1 MLYGVHIDMS
11 FESSLTTVALLSAYT
26 ENTNNHYLDLLV
38 PFVEYCI
45 PSSEGEILDYKNIS
59 LQLGT
64 EFGIVDMPEKIVA
77 AIVKRYAKSNPE
89 AIAKQ
94 SGSTYVVCKKPSNA
108 DFDQRRR
115 SIQQQMTTVTDKFDV
130 FLSTQP
136 WKKPEKDA
144 KALLLDF
151 FQSYGLTVVRNVEE
165 LHLVS
170 STNDRDLFIVAKFI
184 LWAHENDEL
193 LFESL
198 IDLTK
203 GFLTYR
209 AIYQIDEGDKQDH
222 MSKLRSVKCFLDCS
236 LLISL
241 LGYDTQE
248 SQNSVQGLIQML
260 QKNGGRIY
268 VFDHTIDEAKY
279 LLMSYAD
286 SSDKL
291 RFRLPGIK
299 AKHLSDA
306 VIRTQALALD
316 KTVRSHGITPLTVSE
331 DEVAKERNNSATSFS
346 SLYECLANGYRREY
360 DFKSIVGIK
369 NLRNGS
375 HPLQIENCIAVLVTQ
390 DLRLAYSIR
399 KFTLCTLHEVSLAK
413 LDTDMIAMLWL
424 QTFTACPEMPKDIL
438 LSNAAAAVTL
448 SDDVRKRAIELTD
461 MWVKDGSMDPSMAQL
476 LRSDRLDELLIV
488 DCTAND
494 PEALNLENIKSVV
507 MQALTP
513 EIEAE
518 KEKIRVQE
526 RAEYERKIEAVTQ
539 DNAQQKAQEELAQ
552 QQQQK
557 ETERKRLIEKSR
569 RINNKAQNIANR
581 VRAFV
586 QRIGFVVFIVFIAA
600 LSIYQGIDM
609 YKAYSTAE
617 TSVAPLPWLE
627 WIGRILLIIV
637 AIYGT
642 ITTFLDGKF
651 TVRRLL
657 NMLERKVYDIAYGYY
672 DRQAKEWDI

>member
-1 MLYGVHIDMS
+1 MLYGVYIDMS

-26 ENTNNHYLDLLV
+26 ENASNHYLDLLV

-45 PSSEGEILDYKNIS
+45 PSSEGAILDYKEIS
-59 LQLGT
+59 LQLGK
-64 EFGIVDMPEKIVA
+64 EFGIVDMPERIVA
-77 AIVKRYAKSNPE
+77 TIVKRYAKSKPD

-94 SGSTYVVCKKPSNA
+94 SGSTYVVCKKPNNA

-115 SIQQQMTTVTDKFDV
+115 SIQQQMTTVTDKFDT
-130 FLSTQP
+130 FISTQP

-144 KALLLDF
+144 KALLMDF

-170 STNDRDLFIVAKFI
+170 SASDRDLFIAAKFI
-184 LWAHENDEL
+184 LWAHENDPL

-222 MSKLRSVKCFLDCS
+222 MSKLRNVKCFLDCS

-248 SQNSVQGLIQML
+248 SQNSVQGLIQLL

-286 SSDKL
+286 SPDKL

-316 KTVRSHGITPLTVSE
+316 KTVRSHGITSYTVSG
-331 DEVAKERNNSATSFS
+331 DEVDKERNVSASSFS
-346 SLYECLANGYRREY
+346 SLSECLANGYRREY

-375 HPLQIENCIAVLVTQ
+375 HPLQIENCAAILVTQ

-399 KFTLCTLHEVSLAK
+399 KFTLSTLHEVSLAK

-461 MWVKDGSMDPSMAQL
+461 MWVADGSMDPSMAQL

-494 PEALNLENIKSVV
+494 PEALNLDSIKSVV

-569 RINNKAQNIANR
+569 RINNKAQNIARIIRNL
-581 VRAFV
+581 V
-586 QRIGFVVFIVFIAA
+586 QRIGFAAFIIFIAV
-600 LSIYQGIDM
+600 LSTYQVIDM

-617 TSVAPLPWLE
+617 TSVTSIPWLE
-627 WIGRILLIIV
+627 WIGRILLISV

-642 ITTFLDGKF
+642 VTTFLDGKF
-651 TVRRLL
+651 TVHRLL
-657 NMLERKVYDIAYGYY
+657 NALERKVYDAAHEYY
-672 DRQAKEWDI
+672 ERQAKEWDI

>member
-1 MLYGVHIDMS
+1 MLYGVYINMS
-11 FESSLTTVALLSAYT
+11 FESSLTTVALLAAYT
-26 ENTNNHYLDLLV
+26 ENASNHYLDLLV
-38 PFVEYCI
+38 PFVKYCI
-45 PSSEGEILDYKNIS
+45 PSSEGAILDYKEIS
-59 LQLGT
+59 LQLGE

-77 AIVKRYAKSNPE
+77 AIVKRYAKSNPD

-94 SGSTYVVCKKPSNA
+94 SSSTYVVCKKPNNV

-115 SIQQQMTTVTDKFDV
+115 SIQQQMTTVTDKFDT
-130 FLSTQP
+130 FISTQP

-144 KALLLDF
+144 KTLLMDF

-170 STNDRDLFIVAKFI
+170 SASDRDLFIAAKFI
-184 LWAHENDEL
+184 LWAHENDPL

-222 MSKLRSVKCFLDCS
+222 MSKLRNVKCFLDCS

-248 SQNSVQGLIQML
+248 SQNSVQGLIQLL
-260 QKNGGRIY
+260 QRNGGRIY

-286 SSDKL
+286 SPDKL

-316 KTVRSHGITPLTVSE
+316 KTVRKQGIISLTVSR
-331 DEVAKERNNSATSFS
+331 DEVDKERNASVSLFS
-346 SLYECLANGYRREY
+346 SLSECLANGYRREY

-369 NLRNGS
+369 KLRNGS
-375 HPLQIENCIAVLVTQ
+375 HPLQIENCAAILVTQ

-399 KFTLCTLHEVSLAK
+399 KFTLSKLHEVSLAK
-413 LDTDMIAMLWL
+413 LDTDMIALLWL

-461 MWVKDGSMDPSMAQL
+461 MWIADGSMDPSMAQL

-494 PEALNLENIKSVV
+494 PEALNLNSIKSVV

-518 KEKIRVQE
+518 KEKIRIE
-526 RAEYERKIEAVTQ
+526 EHAKYERKIAAVTQ
-539 DNAQQKAQEELAQ
+539 DNAQQKERAELAQ
-552 QQQQK
+552 QQRQK
-557 ETERKRLIEKSR
+557 EAERNRLIEQSR
-569 RINNKAQNIANR
+569 RINTKAQNIARIIRNL
-581 VRAFV
+581 V
-586 QRIGFVVFIVFIAA
+586 QKIGFAAFIFFIVI
-600 LSIYQGIDM
+600 LSTYQFIDM
-609 YKAYSTAE
+609 YKAYSKAE
-617 TSVAPLPWLE
+617 TGVTSILWLE
-627 WIGRILLIIV
+627 WIARILLIIV
-637 AIYGT
+637 ALYGT
-642 ITTFLDGKF
+642 VTTFLDGKF
-651 TVRRLL
+651 TVHRLL
-657 NMLERKVYDIAYGYY
+657 NTLERKVYDFAYKLYE
-672 DRQAKEWDI
+672 RQAKEWDI